1 MKKIIDFMKKP
12 LLYIS
17 SAILVVFTVVLVLLA
32 CLPHGNKYVYAE
44 TIAGV
49 DIEYTF
55 TFDDDEVLFEM
66 YYLGEYN
73 EIEYDFEIKKGELF
87 VKEERDTEW
96 EKLGK
101 INVYEMTLVNEES
114 GVKLELVLE
123 CKLTK
128 VVKVLSIVLMSVSG
142 TLLIASVA
150 VIVLDKKGLIK
161 FKKATVAADAVE
173 ETVVVE
179 ESPTSVEET
188 VVVEESSAEEPK
200 TEE

>member
-17 SAILVVFTVVLVLLA
+17 SAILAVFTVVLVLLA

-44 TIAGV
+44 TIAGI

-66 YYLGEYN
+66 YALGEYN

-87 VKEERDTEW
+87 VKEERGTEW

-101 INVYEMTLVNEES
+101 INVYEMTLVSEES

-128 VVKVLSIVLMSVSG
+128 VLKVLSIVLMSVSG
-142 TLLIASVA
+142 TLLLASVA